1 MKNSVK
7 NNMDVFELLPDISE
21 KETIQF
27 LVEIA
32 ELGYK
37 KTNPFEIITKLGL
50 YIYLFIIFTNC
61 LRCIYH
67 KEYLFLIYI
76 MIIAT
81 LVIYIYKECKK
92 NIDLRKQA
100 FLFADN
106 KELRISS
113 YRNIENTFFV
123 NVTDSNEQIIKN
135 VQIAFLVSDYIML
148 AFKNKGTAI
157 LKSDKSDK
165 EQILHQLHK
174 AGARIISYDK
184 MPENILWMKKYYKKI
199 FVKISVAI
207 TIIFLLYSFM
217 LLTK

>member
-1 MKNSVK
+1 MKNRIT
-7 NNMDVFELLPDISE
+7 NNTDIFELLPNISE
-21 KETIQF
+21 KDTIQ
-27 LVEIA
+27 LLAEIA

-37 KTNPFEIITKLGL
+37 KTKPIEKIIKLGL
-50 YIYLFIIFTNC
+50 YIYLFIICINC
-61 LRCIYH
+61 WQCIYH
-67 KEYLFLIYI
+67 KEYLLLMYI
-76 MIIAT
+76 MIITT

-92 NIDLRKQA
+92 NINLQKQSS
-100 FLFADN
+100 LFVDN
-106 KELRISS
+106 EKLRICS
-113 YRNIENTFFV
+113 YKNIENAFFV
-123 NVTDSNEQIIKN
+123 NDTDENEQVIN
-135 VQIAFLVSDYIML
+135 EAQIVFLVSDYIML